1 MQLSL
6 NFKARDQPA
15 EVLKALTSIPEG
27 THLYNVLA
35 KASPTAPWKHL
46 GKVFTRSRSV
56 TSAFGDARLSF
67 RHQRMEEDCM
77 WKPQWVEAAGKD
89 KAMCDDSTDRA
100 GNLRPI
106 SDWQCPIR
114 IGSPSD
120 LGLTSKTRQ
129 QDKRR

>member
-67 RHQRMEEDCM
+67 RHQRMEEDFM
-77 WKPQWVEAAGKD
+77 WNPNGLKRQARTKPCVTIPQIGLGTCAR
-89 KAMCDDSTDRA
+89 S
-100 GNLRPI
+100 P
-106 SDWQCPIR
+106 
-114 IGSPSD
+114 IGSAPYA
-120 LGLTSKTRQ
+120 LGVPPI
-129 QDKRR
+129 